1 MEKGMA
7 YASLLRRLIA
17 RGLKGGKMVSDDPEG
32 IKSTLAGELPG
43 VGWQRCVVHFERSVL
58 SHVPTSS
65 TVEVAQ
71 DLKAIFKV
79 GRQKTARALAEEFVE
94 LHGKRFPGLVA
105 VLWAGID
112 DALSY
117 PGSHHVRLRTTNM
130 LESTCLRR

>member
-1 MEKGMA
+1 MEKGTA
-7 YASLLRRLIA
+7 YASLLQRLVA
-17 RGLKGGKMVSDDPEG
+17 RGLKGGKMGVSDDPEG

-79 GRQKTARALAEEFVE
+79 VRQKTARVPAEESGLPTE
-94 LHGKRFPGLVA
+94 TLHCSSAMLWPPLV
-105 VLWAGID
+105 
-112 DALSY
+112 
-117 PGSHHVRLRTTNM
+117 PR
-130 LESTCLRR
+130 C